1 MKSSVNRKKKR
12 GEIMEELV
20 DHLVKLLESN
30 NEKFNF
36 EWATA
41 GLDRAKMEVYDK
53 DKDIGYVLK
62 IEPIKYDDN
71 GNPTNI

>member
-1 MKSSVNRKKKR
+1 
-12 GEIMEELV
+12 MEELV
-20 DHLVKLLESN
+20 DHLTELLESN
-30 NEKFNF
+30 EKRFSL

-41 GLDRAKMEVYDK
+41 GLDTAKMEVYDK